1 MFRSNAEDGYV
12 VVEFSIARMVFL
24 WCFIGCDNPRVDLM
38 VSLSVQRWCHAP
50 VPIVLLPKLESHEYF
65 LDGHS

>member
-38 VSLSVQRWCHAP
+38 VSLSVQR
-50 VPIVLLPKLESHEYF
+50 KDRSE
-65 LDGHS
+65 